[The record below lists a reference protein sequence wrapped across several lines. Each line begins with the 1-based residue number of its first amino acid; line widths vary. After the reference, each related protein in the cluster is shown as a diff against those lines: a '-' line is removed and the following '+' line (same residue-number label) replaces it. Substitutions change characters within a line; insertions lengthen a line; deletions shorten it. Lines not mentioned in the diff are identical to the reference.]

1 MLRTIVSDVIG
12 DSIGFELKQSRFKL
26 HYQKKQV
33 LGEKYFKTVQP
44 LNSWKRHNF
53 VKSSLNQLNC
63 NSLYKKLFP
72 RLTNAY

>member
-44 LNSWKRHNF
+44 LNS
-53 VKSSLNQLNC
+53 
-63 NSLYKKLFP
+63 
-72 RLTNAY
+72 